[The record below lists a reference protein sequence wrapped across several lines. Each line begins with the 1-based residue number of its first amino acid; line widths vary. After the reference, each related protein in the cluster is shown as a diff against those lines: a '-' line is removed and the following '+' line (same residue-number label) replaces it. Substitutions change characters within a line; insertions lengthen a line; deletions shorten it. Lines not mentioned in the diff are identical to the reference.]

1 MRVIIENLSKFFTQ
15 NGSGSIEVLR
25 DINFTIEQGEF
36 VCVVGPSGCGK
47 TTLLNI
53 IAGLVAPTSGKVSF
67 EGTFDNA
74 RSLTAVVFQEL
85 ALFPWR
91 TVEANVEFGLEE
103 KRINKAQRK
112 KIVQEFI
119 SLVGLSGFEKNY
131 PHQIS
136 GGMKQR
142 AAIARALA
150 MDPMLLLM
158 DEPFSALDAETRAMM
173 QWELANIFEKTKK
186 TVMYIT
192 HYIPEAVFLG
202 DRVVVLGK
210 TPAQVEKIINID
222 LPRPRKE
229 EIKLSPEFMEYLKEI
244 WGLMRSG
251 TSSINLAL

>member
-1 MRVIIENLSKFFTQ
+1 MRVIIENISKSFVH
-15 NGSGSIEVLR
+15 NGSQLIEVLK
-25 DINFTIEQGEF
+25 DINLVIEQGEF

-53 IAGLVAPTSGKVSF
+53 IAGLLTPTKGRVMF
-67 EGTFDNA
+67 EGVFDERNA
-74 RSLTAVVFQEL
+74 LTAVVFQEL

-91 TVEANVEFGLEE
+91 TVEANVGFGLEE
-103 KRINKAQRK
+103 KGIKKARRRQ
-112 KIVQEFI
+112 IIQEFI
-119 SLVGLSGFEKNY
+119 SLVGLEGFEKNY
-131 PHQIS
+131 PHQLS

-158 DEPFSALDAETRAMM
+158 DEPFSALDAQTRSQM
-173 QWELANIFEKTKK
+173 QWELANIFEKTGK

-202 DRVVVLGK
+202 DRVIVMGK
-210 TPAQVEKIINID
+210 RPGQVENIINID

-229 EIKLSPEFMEYLKEI
+229 EIKLSPEFVEYLKEI
-244 WGLMRSG
+244 WSLMRSS
-251 TSSINLAL
+251 TDKINVAL